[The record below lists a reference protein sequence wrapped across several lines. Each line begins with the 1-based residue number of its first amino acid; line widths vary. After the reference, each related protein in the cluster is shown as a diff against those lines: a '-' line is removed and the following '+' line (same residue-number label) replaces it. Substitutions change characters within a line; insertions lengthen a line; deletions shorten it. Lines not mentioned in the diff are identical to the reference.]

1 MSAAQRKTA
10 VAGTSALAFPASTK
24 PQAPSRRAP
33 LAVVRTLPARRRA
46 PFAIF
51 CLGVLAAAL
60 VTVLI
65 LNISVSTGQY
75 QLVQLRNEQ
84 LTLQKQNQDLTQRVQ
99 NYEAPQNLAARAAQ
113 LGMVASTSKGQ
124 IDLKTLAVTGE
135 AKAAQKGGS
144 QIAAI
149 AAPAVPGQIAV
160 TPAPDSKDP
169 LEARAAANAAA
180 SGTAAAPGAD
190 KAAADKAAAEK
201 AAAAAKALN
210 GGSIPAPAQ
219 REPTR

>member
-180 SGTAAAPGAD
+180 AGTAAPAAD
-190 KAAADKAAAEK
+190 KTAADKAAAEK

>member
-1 MSAAQRKTA
+1 MSAAAQRKAA
-10 VAGTSALAFPASTK
+10 VAGTSALKAAVPGRA
-24 PQAPSRRAP
+24 APEAAPRRTP
-33 LAVVRTLPARRRA
+33 LSLVRSLPVRRRA

-60 VTVLI
+60 IAVLV

-84 LTLQKQNQDLTQRVQ
+84 LTLSKQNQDLTQRVQ

-113 LGMVASTSKGQ
+113 YGMVAATTNGQ
-124 IDLKTLAVTGE
+124 IDLKTLAVTGQ
-135 AKAAQKGGS
+135 AKAAVKGAPQG
-144 QIAAI
+144 ATI

-160 TPAPDSKDP
+160 VPAPTTKDP
-169 LEARAAANAAA
+169 LEA
-180 SGTAAAPGAD
+180 
-190 KAAADKAAAEK
+190 KAL
-201 AAAAAKALN
+201 AAAAAAGASAAPKPAGQPAPAPAADLH

-219 REPTR
+219 KTPGR